1 MSLEKKIQEKRREI
15 LNIAERYGAY
25 NIRIFGSVAR
35 QKARENSDLDLLIE
49 LEPQRTLLDYIGLKL
64 ALENLLDC
72 RVDLAETETLPE
84 TIREQ
89 VISEAIPL

>member
-35 QKARENSDLDLLIE
+35 RKARENSDLDLLIE